1 MSEGVA
7 GIIGQR
13 VRQYRL
19 NRNITQATLARES
32 SLSET
37 AIKKA
42 EKGDSTLS
50 TYIKILTVLGKED
63 NLLAAFPDE
72 GESPVQLM
80 KNQGKV
86 KQRARKKTSYS
97 PAIKAPPK
105 EELDW

>member
-1 MSEGVA
+1 MNEDIA

-19 NRNITQATLARES
+19 NRNITQAKLARES

-50 TYIKILTVLGKED
+50 TYIKILTVMGKEE

-86 KQRARKKTSYS
+86 KQRARAKTSYS
-97 PAIKAPPK
+97 LAIDAPPK

>member
-1 MSEGVA
+1 MNEDIA
-7 GIIGQR
+7 GTIGQR

-42 EKGDSTLS
+42 EKGDSTLN
-50 TYIKILTVLGKED
+50 TYIKILTVLGKEE

-80 KNQGKV
+80 RNQGRV
-86 KQRARKKTSYS
+86 KQRARENTSS
-97 PAIKAPPK
+97 SLNIANSHK

>member
-1 MSEGVA
+1 MGEDIAS
-7 GIIGQR
+7 IIGQR

-19 NRNITQATLARES
+19 NRNITQARLADKS

-50 TYIKILTVLGKED
+50 TYIKILTALGKEE

-86 KQRARKKTSYS
+86 KQRAREKTSNS
-97 PAIKAPPK
+97 PAIDTTPT

>member
-1 MSEGVA
+1 MNEDIA
-7 GIIGQR
+7 GMIGQR

-19 NRNITQATLARES
+19 NRNITQAKLARES

-50 TYIKILTVLGKED
+50 TYIKILTVLGKEE

-86 KQRARKKTSYS
+86 KQRAREKTSHS
-97 PAIKAPPK
+97 PAIDAPPK

>member
-1 MSEGVA
+1 MNEDIA

-50 TYIKILTVLGKED
+50 TYIKILTVLGKEE

-86 KQRARKKTSYS
+86 KQRAREKTSRS
-97 PAIKAPPK
+97 PAIATPPK

>member
-1 MSEGVA
+1 MNEGVA

-19 NRNITQATLARES
+19 NRNITQATLARET
-32 SLSET
+32 SLSVT

-42 EKGDSTLS
+42 EKGDSTLN
-50 TYIKILTVLGKED
+50 TYIRILAALDKTE

-80 KNQGKV
+80 RNQGKV
-86 KQRARKKTSYS
+86 KQRARQKSS
-97 PAIKAPPK
+97 DRQAIAMPSD